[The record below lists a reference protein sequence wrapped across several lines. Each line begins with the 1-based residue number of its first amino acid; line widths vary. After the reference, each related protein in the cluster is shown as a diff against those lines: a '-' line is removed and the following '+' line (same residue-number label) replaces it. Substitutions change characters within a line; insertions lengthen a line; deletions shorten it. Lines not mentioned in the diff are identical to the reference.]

1 MVDDELEYLLLWPL
15 NDGNCGV
22 GDEVD
27 DDDGVKELRHLLL
40 KPLN

>member
-1 MVDDELEYLLLWPL
+1 MVMRWSMMNWPL
-15 NDGNCGV
+15 NDGNDDV